1 MHLVEDFIAAL
12 QMYIEKALLKI
23 IFQNNNMAKI
33 KTKRERV
40 KFASDNVAGACPEV
54 LDAIIKANDGDST
67 PYGNDQ
73 ISTKL
78 QDKFSEIF
86 EKEVIVFPT
95 ASGTAANALAL
106 STMTPSFGNIYCH
119 KLSHINTDECGAPE
133 FYTGGGKLVTLQ
145 GIDGKITDKELDK
158 AIGGKGIVHHT
169 QPSSV
174 SITQVCETGEVYQ
187 LDEIKKISKITH
199 KHNLNLHMDGARFAN
214 ALVSL
219 DVTPAEMTWKSGVDV
234 LSFGATKN
242 GCLAAEA
249 IIFFKKDLV
258 GNIAFLMKRAGH
270 LLSKMRFVSAQLDA
284 YISNDVWLR
293 NAKHANKMGKRLSEG
308 LSHHSDVKL
317 SYPTEANEVFAK
329 FPRNMIEHLNSEGY
343 KMNEEELDGKS
354 VRLVAAWNTQE
365 EDVDGLLETLK
376 KSN

>member
-1 MHLVEDFIAAL
+1 
-12 QMYIEKALLKI
+12 
-23 IFQNNNMAKI
+23 MAKI

-54 LDAIIKANDGDST
+54 LDAIIKANEGDST

-73 ISTKL
+73 ISTEL
-78 QDKFSEIF
+78 QDKFSNIF
-86 EKEVIVFPT
+86 EKDVIIFPT

-145 GIDGKITDKELDK
+145 GINGKITADELDE
-158 AIGGKGIVHHT
+158 AITGKGIVHHT

-187 LDEIKKISKITH
+187 LDDIKKISDVAH
-199 KHNLNLHMDGARFAN
+199 NHNLNMHMDGARFAN

-219 DVTPAEMTWKSGVDV
+219 DVTPAEMTWKSGIDV

-258 GNIAFLMKRAGH
+258 GNVAFLMKRAGH

-284 YISNDVWLR
+284 YITNDVWLK
-293 NAKHANKMGKRLSEG
+293 NARHANKMGKKLSEG
-308 LSHHSDVKL
+308 INNNSDINL
-317 SYPTEANEVFAK
+317 SYPTEANEVFAT
-329 FPRNMIEHLNSEGY
+329 FPRNKIDHLNSEGY
-343 KMNEEELDGKS
+343 TINEDEWDGKA
-354 VRLVAAWNTQE
+354 VRLVTAWNTKNNDV
-365 EDVDGLLETLK
+365 EDFLEILK
-376 KSN
+376 QSN

>member
-1 MHLVEDFIAAL
+1 
-12 QMYIEKALLKI
+12 
-23 IFQNNNMAKI
+23 MANI
-33 KTKRERV
+33 KTKRKRI

-54 LDAIIKANDGDST
+54 LESIIKANEGDST

-73 ISTKL
+73 ISSEL
-78 QDKFSEIF
+78 QNKFSEIF
-86 EKEVIVFPT
+86 EKEVVVFPIT
-95 ASGTAANALAL
+95 SGTAANALAL

-119 KLSHINTDECGAPE
+119 RLSHINLDECGAPE
-133 FYTGGGKLVTLQ
+133 FYTGGGKLVTLK
-145 GIDGKITDKELDK
+145 GVMGKITSDELDQS
-158 AIGGKGIVHHT
+158 IGGKGIVHHT

-187 LDEIKKISKITH
+187 LEEIKKIAEVTH

-214 ALVSL
+214 ALVAL
-219 DVTPAEMTWKSGVDV
+219 NTTPAEMTWKSGIDV

-249 IIFFKKDLV
+249 IIFFKKELV
-258 GNIAFLMKRAGH
+258 GNLGFLMKRAGH

-284 YISNDVWLR
+284 YLENDVWLK
-293 NAKHANKMGKRLSEG
+293 NAKHANKMGKMLSDG
-308 LSHHSDVKL
+308 LAAHQEIEIA
-317 SYPTEANEVFAK
+317 YPTEANEVFAK
-329 FPRNMIEHLNSEGY
+329 FPRNMIEYLNSEGY
-343 KMNEEELDGKS
+343 KMNEDELDGQA

-365 EDVDGLLETLK
+365 SDVDQLLETLK

>member
-1 MHLVEDFIAAL
+1 
-12 QMYIEKALLKI
+12 
-23 IFQNNNMAKI
+23 MAKI

-54 LDAIIKANDGDST
+54 LDAVIKANEGDST

-73 ISTKL
+73 ISTEL

-145 GIDGKITDKELDK
+145 GIKGKITANELDESITG
-158 AIGGKGIVHHT
+158 AGIVHHT

-187 LDEIKKISKITH
+187 LDEIKKISDVTH
-199 KHNLNLHMDGARFAN
+199 KHNLNMHMDGARFAN

-219 DVTPAEMTWKSGVDV
+219 DCSPAEMTWKSGIDV

-258 GNIAFLMKRAGH
+258 GNTAFLMKRAGH

-284 YISNDVWLR
+284 YISNDVWLK
-293 NAKHANKMGKRLSEG
+293 NARHANKMGKRLSEG
-308 LSHHSDVKL
+308 LNNYSDINL
-317 SYPTEANEVFAK
+317 SYPTEANEVFAT
-329 FPRNMIEHLNSEGY
+329 FPRNKIEHLNSEGY
-343 KMNEEELDGKS
+343 TINEDEWDGKA
-354 VRLVAAWNTQE
+354 VRLVAAWNTKDN
-365 EDVDGLLETLK
+365 DVDEFLEILK

>member
-1 MHLVEDFIAAL
+1 
-12 QMYIEKALLKI
+12 
-23 IFQNNNMAKI
+23 MAKVKI
-33 KTKRERV
+33 KRERV

-54 LDAIIKANDGDST
+54 LDAILKANEGDSI

-73 ISTKL
+73 ISTQL
-78 QDKFSEIF
+78 QDKFSELF
-86 EKEVIVFPT
+86 EKDVIVFPT

-133 FYTGGGKLVTLQ
+133 FYTGGGKLVTLN
-145 GIDGKITDKELDK
+145 GINGKISADELDK
-158 AIGGKGIVHHT
+158 AIGGKDIVHHT

-187 LDEIKKISKITH
+187 LDEINKISDMAH
-199 KHNLNLHMDGARFAN
+199 KHNLKMHMDGARFAN

-219 DVTPAEMTWKSGVDV
+219 DATPAEMTWKSGIDV

-249 IIFFKKDLV
+249 IIFFKKELV
-258 GNIAFLMKRAGH
+258 GDIAFLMKRAGH

-284 YISNDVWLR
+284 YITDGVWLR
-293 NAKHANKMGKRLSEG
+293 NAKQANRMGK
-308 LSHHSDVKL
+308 KL
-317 SYPTEANEVFAK
+317 SDGLRKHKDIEIAYPTDANEVFAR
-329 FPRNMIEHLNSEGY
+329 FPRNKIEHLNSEGY
-343 KMNEEELDGKS
+343 KMNEEELDGKA
-354 VRLVAAWNTQE
+354 VRLVAAWNTQDN
-365 EDVDGLLETLK
+365 DVDQLLKILTS
-376 KSN
+376 SN

>member
-1 MHLVEDFIAAL
+1 
-12 QMYIEKALLKI
+12 
-23 IFQNNNMAKI
+23 MAKI

-54 LDAIIKANDGDST
+54 LDAIIKANEGDST

-73 ISTKL
+73 ISTEL

-119 KLSHINTDECGAPE
+119 RMSHINTDECGAPE

-145 GIDGKITDKELDK
+145 GVKGKITAEELDE
-158 AIGGKGIVHHT
+158 AITGKGIVHHT

-187 LDEIKKISKITH
+187 LDEIKKISDVAH
-199 KHNLNLHMDGARFAN
+199 NHNLNMHMDGARFAN

-219 DVTPAEMTWKSGVDV
+219 DITPAEMTWKSGIDV

-258 GNIAFLMKRAGH
+258 GNVAFLMKRAGH

-284 YISNDVWLR
+284 YISNDVWIK
-293 NAKHANKMGKRLSEG
+293 NARHANKMGK
-308 LSHHSDVKL
+308 KL
-317 SYPTEANEVFAK
+317 SDGLIRHPDINLSFPTEANEVFAT
-329 FPRNMIEHLNSEGY
+329 FPKNKIEHLNSEGY
-343 KMNEEELDGKS
+343 TINEDEWDGKA
-354 VRLVAAWNTQE
+354 VRLVAAWNTKDN
-365 EDVDGLLETLK
+365 DVDEFLNILNKT
-376 KSN
+376 N

>member
-1 MHLVEDFIAAL
+1 MV
-12 QMYIEKALLKI
+12 
-23 IFQNNNMAKI
+23 KI

-54 LDAIIKANDGDST
+54 LDAIIKANEWDST

-73 ISTKL
+73 ISTEL

-145 GIDGKITDKELDK
+145 GVKGKITANELDESI
-158 AIGGKGIVHHT
+158 AGAGIVHHT

-187 LDEIKKISKITH
+187 LDEIKKISDVTH
-199 KHNLNLHMDGARFAN
+199 KHNLNMHMDGARFAN

-219 DVTPAEMTWKSGVDV
+219 DCSPAEMTWKSGIDV

-258 GNIAFLMKRAGH
+258 GNTAFLMKRAGH

-284 YISNDVWLR
+284 YISNDVWLK
-293 NAKHANKMGKRLSEG
+293 NARHANKMGKRLSEG
-308 LSHHSDVKL
+308 LNNYSDINL
-317 SYPTEANEVFAK
+317 SYPTEANEVFAT
-329 FPRNMIEHLNSEGY
+329 FPRNKIEHLNSEGY
-343 KMNEEELDGKS
+343 TINEDEWDGKA
-354 VRLVAAWNTQE
+354 VRLVAAWNTKDN
-365 EDVDGLLETLK
+365 DVDEFLEILK

>member
-1 MHLVEDFIAAL
+1 
-12 QMYIEKALLKI
+12 
-23 IFQNNNMAKI
+23 MAKI
-33 KTKRERV
+33 KTKRDRI

-54 LDAIIKANDGDST
+54 LDAVIKANEGDST

-73 ISTKL
+73 ISTEL

-145 GIDGKITDKELDK
+145 GVKGKITANELDESITG
-158 AIGGKGIVHHT
+158 AGIVHHT

-187 LDEIKKISKITH
+187 LDEIKKISDVTH
-199 KHNLNLHMDGARFAN
+199 KHNLNMHMDGARFAN

-219 DVTPAEMTWKSGVDV
+219 DCSPAEMTWKSGIDV

-258 GNIAFLMKRAGH
+258 GNTAFLMKRAGH

-284 YISNDVWLR
+284 YITNDVWLK
-293 NAKHANKMGKRLSEG
+293 NARHANDMGKRLSEG
-308 LSHHSDVKL
+308 LNNHSDINL
-317 SYPTEANEVFAK
+317 SYSTEANEVFAT
-329 FPRNMIEHLNSEGY
+329 FPRNKIEHLNSEGY
-343 KMNEEELDGKS
+343 TINEDEWDGKA
-354 VRLVAAWNTQE
+354 VRLVAAWNTKDN
-365 EDVDGLLETLK
+365 DVDEFLEILK
-376 KSN
+376 RSN

>member
-1 MHLVEDFIAAL
+1 
-12 QMYIEKALLKI
+12 
-23 IFQNNNMAKI
+23 MAKI

-54 LDAIIKANDGDST
+54 LDAILKANDGDST

-73 ISTKL
+73 GSIDL
-78 QDKFSEIF
+78 QNKFSDIF
-86 EKEVIVFPT
+86 EKEVVIFPI

-106 STMTPSFGNIYCH
+106 ATMTPSFGNVYCH

-145 GIDGKITDKELDK
+145 GNNGKIIAEELDK

-187 LDEIKKISKITH
+187 LDEIKKISEVTH
-199 KHNLNLHMDGARFAN
+199 KHNLNIHMDGARFAN
-214 ALVSL
+214 AITSL
-219 DVTPAEMTWKSGVDV
+219 NCTPAEMTWKSGIDV

-284 YISNDVWLR
+284 YISNDVWLK
-293 NAKHANKMGKRLSEG
+293 NAKHANDMGQKLSEG
-308 LSHHSDVKL
+308 LAKHNSIEIA
-317 SYPTEANEVFAK
+317 YPTEANEVFAK
-329 FPRNMIEHLNSEGY
+329 FPRHMIEHLNSEGY
-343 KMNEEELDGKS
+343 KMNEDELDGKAA
-354 VRLVAAWNTQE
+354 RLVTAWNTKTS
-365 EDVDGLLETLK
+365 DVESFLSSINQ
-376 KSN
+376 SN

>member
-1 MHLVEDFIAAL
+1 MV
-12 QMYIEKALLKI
+12 
-23 IFQNNNMAKI
+23 KI

-73 ISTKL
+73 ISTEL

-106 STMTPSFGNIYCH
+106 ATMTPSFGNVYCH

-133 FYTGGGKLVTLQ
+133 FYTGGGKLVTLN
-145 GIDGKITDKELDK
+145 GVKGKITAEELDQ
-158 AIGGKGIVHHT
+158 AINGKGIVHHT

-187 LDEIKKISKITH
+187 LDEIKKISEVTH
-199 KHNLNLHMDGARFAN
+199 KHNLNIHMDGARFAN

-219 DVTPAEMTWKSGVDV
+219 NATPAEMTWKSGIDV

-242 GCLAAEA
+242 GCIAAEA

-258 GNIAFLMKRAGH
+258 GNVAFLMKRAGH

-293 NAKHANKMGKRLSEG
+293 NAKHANKMGKKLSDG
-308 LSHHSDVKL
+308 LKDHSDINL
-317 SYPTEANEVFAK
+317 AYPTEANEVFAT
-329 FPRNMIEHLNSEGY
+329 FPRNKIDHLNSEGY
-343 KMNEEELDGKS
+343 QINEDEWDGKA
-354 VRLVAAWNTQE
+354 VRLVAAWNTQDA
-365 EDVDGLLETLK
+365 DVDHLLNSLK
-376 KSN
+376 NSN

>member
-1 MHLVEDFIAAL
+1 
-12 QMYIEKALLKI
+12 
-23 IFQNNNMAKI
+23 MAKI

-54 LDAIIKANDGDST
+54 LDAVIKANEGDST

-73 ISTKL
+73 ISTEL

-145 GIDGKITDKELDK
+145 GIKGKITANELDESVTG
-158 AIGGKGIVHHT
+158 AGIVHHT

-187 LDEIKKISKITH
+187 LDEIKKISDVAH
-199 KHNLNLHMDGARFAN
+199 NHNLNMHMDGARFAN
-214 ALVSL
+214 ELVSL
-219 DVTPAEMTWKSGVDV
+219 DVTPAEMTWKSGIDV

-258 GNIAFLMKRAGH
+258 GNTAFLMKRAGH

-284 YISNDVWLR
+284 YISNDVWLK
-293 NAKHANKMGKRLSEG
+293 NARHANKMGKRLSEG
-308 LSHHSDVKL
+308 LNNYSDINL
-317 SYPTEANEVFAK
+317 SYPTEANEVFAT
-329 FPRNMIEHLNSEGY
+329 FPRNKIDHLNSEGY
-343 KMNEEELDGKS
+343 TINEDEWDGKA
-354 VRLVAAWNTQE
+354 VRLVAAWNTKDN
-365 EDVDGLLETLK
+365 DVDEFLEILK

>member
-1 MHLVEDFIAAL
+1 MT
-12 QMYIEKALLKI
+12 
-23 IFQNNNMAKI
+23 KI
-33 KTKRERV
+33 KTKRDRV

-73 ISTKL
+73 ISTEL

-95 ASGTAANALAL
+95 VSGTAANALAL
-106 STMTPSFGNIYCH
+106 ATMTPSFGNVYCH

-133 FYTGGGKLVTLQ
+133 FYTGGGKLVTLN
-145 GIDGKITDKELDK
+145 GVKGKITAEELDQ
-158 AIGGKGIVHHT
+158 AISGKGIVHHT

-187 LDEIKKISKITH
+187 LDEIKKISEVTH
-199 KHNLNLHMDGARFAN
+199 KHNLSIHMDGARFAN

-219 DVTPAEMTWKSGVDV
+219 NATPAEMTWKSGIDV

-242 GCLAAEA
+242 GCIAAEA

-258 GNIAFLMKRAGH
+258 GNVAFLMKRAGH

-293 NAKHANKMGKRLSEG
+293 NAKQANKMGKKLSDG
-308 LSHHSDVKL
+308 LKDHSDINL
-317 SYPTEANEVFAK
+317 AYPTEANEVFAT
-329 FPRNMIEHLNSEGY
+329 FPRNKIDHLNSEGY
-343 KMNEEELDGKS
+343 QINEDEWDGKA
-354 VRLVAAWNTQE
+354 VRLVAAWNTQDT
-365 EDVDGLLETLK
+365 DVDHLLNSLK
-376 KSN
+376 NSN

>member
-1 MHLVEDFIAAL
+1 
-12 QMYIEKALLKI
+12 
-23 IFQNNNMAKI
+23 MAKI

-54 LDAIIKANDGDST
+54 LDAVLKSNEGDST

-73 ISTKL
+73 ISNQL

-95 ASGTAANALAL
+95 TSGTAANALAL

-133 FYTGGGKLVTLQ
+133 FYTGGGKLVALQ
-145 GIDGKITDKELDK
+145 GIDGKITADELDQS
-158 AIGGKGIVHHT
+158 IGGKGIVHHT

-187 LDEIKKISKITH
+187 LDEIKKISEIAH
-199 KHNLNLHMDGARFAN
+199 KHKLNMHMDGARFAN

-219 DVTPAEMTWKSGVDV
+219 DATPAEMTWKSGIDV

-249 IIFFKKDLV
+249 IIFFNKDLV

-293 NAKHANKMGKRLSEG
+293 NAKHANKMGKKLSEG
-308 LSHHSDVKL
+308 LAHYSDIKL

-329 FPRNMIEHLNSEGY
+329 FPRKMIEHLNAEGY

-354 VRLVAAWNTQE
+354 VRLVAAWNTQDK
-365 EDVDGLLETLK
+365 DVDELLDTLK
-376 KSN
+376 NSN

>member
-1 MHLVEDFIAAL
+1 
-12 QMYIEKALLKI
+12 
-23 IFQNNNMAKI
+23 MAKI
-33 KTKRERV
+33 KTKRDRI

-54 LDAIIKANDGDST
+54 LDAVIKANEGDST

-73 ISTKL
+73 ISTEL

-145 GIDGKITDKELDK
+145 GIKGKITADELDESITG
-158 AIGGKGIVHHT
+158 AGIVHHT

-187 LDEIKKISKITH
+187 LDEIKKISDVAH
-199 KHNLNLHMDGARFAN
+199 KHNLNMHMDGARFAN

-219 DVTPAEMTWKSGVDV
+219 DCSPAEMTWKSGIDV

-258 GNIAFLMKRAGH
+258 GNTAFLMKRAGH

-284 YISNDVWLR
+284 YITNDVWLK
-293 NAKHANKMGKRLSEG
+293 NARRANDMGKRLSEG
-308 LSHHSDVKL
+308 LNNHSDINL
-317 SYPTEANEVFAK
+317 SYPTEANEVFAT
-329 FPRNMIEHLNSEGY
+329 FPRNKIEHLNSEGY
-343 KMNEEELDGKS
+343 TINEDEWDGKA
-354 VRLVAAWNTQE
+354 VRLVTAWNTKDN
-365 EDVDGLLETLK
+365 DVDEFLEILK

>member
-1 MHLVEDFIAAL
+1 
-12 QMYIEKALLKI
+12 
-23 IFQNNNMAKI
+23 MAKI

-54 LDAIIKANDGDST
+54 LEAIIKANEGDST

-73 ISTKL
+73 ISKEL

-145 GIDGKITDKELDK
+145 GIKGKITAEELDQS
-158 AIGGKGIVHHT
+158 ITGTGIVHHT

-187 LDEIKKISKITH
+187 LDEIKKISDIAH
-199 KHNLNLHMDGARFAN
+199 NHNLNMHMDGARFAN

-219 DVTPAEMTWKSGVDV
+219 DITPAEMTWKSGIDV

-258 GNIAFLMKRAGH
+258 GNVAFLMKRAGH

-284 YISNDVWLR
+284 YISNDVWIK

-308 LSHHSDVKL
+308 LNNHSDINL
-317 SYPTEANEVFAK
+317 SYPTDANEIFAT
-329 FPRNMIEHLNSEGY
+329 FPRNKIDHLNSEGY
-343 KMNEEELDGKS
+343 TINEDEWDGKA
-354 VRLVAAWNTQE
+354 VRLVTAWNTQDN
-365 EDVDGLLETLK
+365 DVDNFLEILK

>member
-1 MHLVEDFIAAL
+1 M
-12 QMYIEKALLKI
+12 
-23 IFQNNNMAKI
+23 NKI

-40 KFASDNVAGACPEV
+40 EFASDNVAGACPEV

-73 ISTKL
+73 ISTEL

-106 STMTPSFGNIYCH
+106 ATMTPSFGNVYCH

-133 FYTGGGKLVTLQ
+133 FYTGGGKLVTLN
-145 GIDGKITDKELDK
+145 GVKGKITAEELDQ
-158 AIGGKGIVHHT
+158 AISGKGIVHHT

-187 LDEIKKISKITH
+187 LDEIKKISEVTH
-199 KHNLNLHMDGARFAN
+199 KHNLSIHMDGARFAN

-219 DVTPAEMTWKSGVDV
+219 NVTPAEMTWKSGIDV

-242 GCLAAEA
+242 GCIAAEA

-258 GNIAFLMKRAGH
+258 GNVAFLMKRAGH

-293 NAKHANKMGKRLSEG
+293 NAKHANKMGKKLSDG
-308 LSHHSDVKL
+308 LKDHSDINL
-317 SYPTEANEVFAK
+317 AYPTEANEVFAT
-329 FPRNMIEHLNSEGY
+329 FPRNKIDHLNSEGY
-343 KMNEEELDGKS
+343 QINEDEWDGKA
-354 VRLVAAWNTQE
+354 VRLVAAWNTQDT
-365 EDVDGLLETLK
+365 DVDHLLNSLK
-376 KSN
+376 NSN

>member
-1 MHLVEDFIAAL
+1 
-12 QMYIEKALLKI
+12 
-23 IFQNNNMAKI
+23 MAKI
-33 KTKRERV
+33 KTKRERI
-40 KFASDNVAGACPEV
+40 KFASDNITGACPEV
-54 LDAIIKANDGDST
+54 LDAIIKANEGDST

-73 ISTKL
+73 ISTEL

-119 KLSHINTDECGAPE
+119 KLSHINMDECGAPE

-145 GIDGKITDKELDK
+145 GIKGKITADELDK

-174 SITQVCETGEVYQ
+174 SITQVCESGEVYQ
-187 LDEIKKISKITH
+187 LDEIKMISEVTH
-199 KHNLNLHMDGARFAN
+199 NHNLHIHMDGARFAN

-219 DVTPAEMTWKSGVDV
+219 DVTPAEMTWKSGIDV

-242 GCLAAEA
+242 GCMAAEA
-249 IIFFKKDLV
+249 IIFFNKDLV
-258 GNIAFLMKRAGH
+258 GNTAFLMKRAGH

-293 NAKHANKMGKRLSEG
+293 NARHANKMGKKLSEG
-308 LSHHSDVKL
+308 LNSHPDINL
-317 SYPTEANEVFAK
+317 AFPTEANEVFAT
-329 FPRNMIEHLNSEGY
+329 FPRNKIEHLNSEGY
-343 KMNEEELDGKS
+343 KISEDEWDGKA
-354 VRLVAAWNTQE
+354 VRMVTSWNTKDNDIE
-365 EDVDGLLETLK
+365 NLLETLRQ
-376 KSN
+376 SN